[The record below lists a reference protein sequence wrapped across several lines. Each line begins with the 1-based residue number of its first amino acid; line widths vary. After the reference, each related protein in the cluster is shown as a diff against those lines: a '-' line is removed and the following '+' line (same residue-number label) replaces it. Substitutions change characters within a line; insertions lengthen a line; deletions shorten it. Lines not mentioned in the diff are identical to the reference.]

1 MFRCLVRGLLIACI
15 AFTCTGCR
23 ESAAPVPSAAH
34 VPSSSAVSIATPA
47 SASVSQ
53 PSNASAA
60 VERTLEGAHREYLAA
75 YDRYVK
81 MLRESGPQTMET
93 LGALAEYQRK
103 YQTYQLML
111 GSSKPS
117 R

>member
-1 MFRCLVRGLLIACI
+1 MLRCLIRGLLIAGI
-15 AFTCTGCR
+15 ACTCAGCR
-23 ESAAPVPSAAH
+23 ETATPIPAKAGIPSNSSALTVNAASAPV
-34 VPSSSAVSIATPA
+34 
-47 SASVSQ
+47 SQ
-53 PSNASAA
+53 TSNASAA
-60 VERTLEGAHREYLAA
+60 VRRTLEDAHRDYLAA

-93 LGALAEYQRK
+93 LSALAEYQRK

-111 GSSKPS
+111 GSAKLS